1 MFNFKITR
9 FGARADIVNENV
21 RSRKKKQFDDDEMIN
36 PNPSVLKLD
45 KKLRYKKVKSKS
57 SFNIEDIRGIIYG
70 PGASRFWIYRKHINS
85 LDPKEIE
92 GGLPFY
98 SW

>member
-1 MFNFKITR
+1 
-9 FGARADIVNENV
+9 
-21 RSRKKKQFDDDEMIN
+21 MIN